1 MQNIVKEFIEKKLE
15 KSIVLEKPK
24 DSSLGHFATPVAFS
38 LAKELKKSPMI
49 LADELVL
56 KLENSELFEKIEA
69 VKGFI
74 NFTLSKSFIEKLTNE
89 ALEKKDDFA
98 KGDKKDKKILLEYVS
113 ANPTGPL
120 HIGHARGAV
129 FGDTLY
135 KVGKY
140 LGYDITTEYYIND
153 AGAQMQLLGI
163 SVSLAARDFIF
174 KEKVKYPESYY
185 RGDYLIEIAEKII
198 EKHGKDIIYDESR
211 FEEMAIFAKDI
222 VMQIIIKDL
231 SDLGINFQNF
241 VSEKSLYSS
250 WDKTKEVLEKN
261 GSLYTKD
268 EKVYLNSTKFGDDSD
283 RVVVRENGIP
293 TYLAGDIIYHKNK
306 FDRNF
311 DKYINIWGADHHGY
325 ITRVKAAIEFLGND
339 SSKLEVI
346 LSQMVQLLKGGQP
359 YKMSK
364 RAGNVILMSDI
375 TSEIG
380 SDALRFIFLTKKS
393 DTHLEFD
400 IDMLKNQDS
409 SNPIFYINYAH
420 ARINQVFVKSNLS
433 FEDIKDESFERLNS
447 EALNLVYE
455 SLLLKSV
462 LEDAFSKRDMQKIT
476 EYLYNL
482 ASSVHK
488 FYNEH
493 KIIGSSEEKTYLK
506 VLSMAKLSIKTGLKL
521 LGIEAKEIMYSL
533 LFYYLTLLVFEN
545 YLKNLQ
551 GYIFLYIF
559 HSLNE

>member
-98 KGDKKDKKILLEYVS
+98 KGDKKDEKILLEYVS

-185 RGDYLIEIAEKII
+185 RGEYLIEIAEKII

-231 SDLGINFQNF
+231 GDLGINFQNF

-250 WDKTKEVLEKN
+250 WENTKSVLEKN

-268 EKVYLNSTKFGDDSD
+268 EKVYLSSTKFGDDSD

-306 FDRNF
+306 FDREF

-433 FEDIKDESFERLNS
+433 FEDIKNESFKALNS

-482 ASSVHK
+482 ASNVHK

-493 KIIGSSEEKTYLK
+493 KIIGSSEERTYLK
-506 VLSMAKLSIKTGLKL
+506 VLSMAKLSLKTGLKL
-521 LGIEAKEIMYSL
+521 LGIEAKEIM
-533 LFYYLTLLVFEN
+533 
-545 YLKNLQ
+545 
-551 GYIFLYIF
+551 
-559 HSLNE
+559 

>member
-1 MQNIVKEFIEKKLE
+1 MQNIIKEYIEKILE
-15 KSIVLEKPK
+15 KEIVLEKPK
-24 DSSLGHFATPVAFS
+24 DISLGHFATPIAFS
-38 LAKELKKSPMI
+38 LAKELKKSPMQI
-49 LADELVL
+49 ADELVL
-56 KLENSELFEKIEA
+56 KLQNTELFEKIEA
-69 VKGFI
+69 VKGFV
-74 NFTLSKSFIEKLTNE
+74 NFTLSKKFIEKLSNE
-89 ALEKKDDFA
+89 ALKKQDDFA
-98 KGDKKDKKILLEYVS
+98 KGELKSDKILLEYVS

-174 KEKVKYPESYY
+174 KEEVEYPESYY
-185 RGDYLIEIAEKII
+185 RGEYLIEIAEKII
-198 EKHGKDIIYDESR
+198 EKYGKDIIYDEAR
-211 FEEMAIFAKDI
+211 FDEMAVFAKDI
-222 VMQIIIKDL
+222 VIQIIIKDL
-231 SDLGINFQNF
+231 SDLGISFQNF

-250 WDKTKEVLEKN
+250 WDATKEVLEKN
-261 GSLYTKD
+261 GSLYPKD
-268 EKVYLNSTKFGDDSD
+268 DKIYLKSTQYGDDSD
-283 RVVVRENGIP
+283 RVVVRDNGIP

-306 FDRNF
+306 FDRRF

-325 ITRVKAAIEFLGND
+325 ISRVKAAIEFLGND

-375 TSEIG
+375 TAEIG

-420 ARINQVFVKSNLS
+420 ARINQLFVKSGLS
-433 FEDIKDESFERLNS
+433 LDDIVNESFENLNS
-447 EALNLVYE
+447 DALNLVYE
-455 SLLLKSV
+455 SLLLESV
-462 LEDAFSKRDMQKIT
+462 LNEAFVKRDMQKIT

-482 ASSVHK
+482 ASSIHK

-493 KIIGSSEEKTYLK
+493 KIVGSNKEKVYLK
-506 VLSMAKLSIKTGLKL
+506 VLSIAKLSLKVGLKL
-521 LGIEAKEIMYSL
+521 LGIEAKEIM
-533 LFYYLTLLVFEN
+533 
-545 YLKNLQ
+545 
-551 GYIFLYIF
+551 
-559 HSLNE
+559 

>member
-38 LAKELKKSPMI
+38 LSKELKKSPMI

-98 KGDKKDKKILLEYVS
+98 KGDKKDEKILLEYVS

-135 KVGKY
+135 KVGIY

-185 RGDYLIEIAEKII
+185 RGEYLIEIAEKII

-231 SDLGINFQNF
+231 GDLGINFQNF

-250 WDKTKEVLEKN
+250 WENTKSVLEKN

-268 EKVYLNSTKFGDDSD
+268 EKIYLSSTKFGDDSD

-306 FDRNF
+306 FDREF

-433 FEDIKDESFERLNS
+433 FEDIKNESFERLNS

-493 KIIGSSEEKTYLK
+493 KIIGSSEEKIYLK

-521 LGIEAKEIMYSL
+521 LGIEAKEIM
-533 LFYYLTLLVFEN
+533 
-545 YLKNLQ
+545 
-551 GYIFLYIF
+551 
-559 HSLNE
+559 

>member
-56 KLENSELFEKIEA
+56 KLKNSELFEKIES

-98 KGDKKDKKILLEYVS
+98 KGDKKDEKILLEYVS

-135 KVGKY
+135 KVGIY

-185 RGDYLIEIAEKII
+185 RGEYLIEIAEKII

-231 SDLGINFQNF
+231 GDLGINFQNF

-250 WDKTKEVLEKN
+250 WENTKSILEKN

-306 FDRNF
+306 FDREF

-493 KIIGSSEEKTYLK
+493 KIIGSNEERTYLK

-521 LGIEAKEIMYSL
+521 LGIEAKEIM
-533 LFYYLTLLVFEN
+533 
-545 YLKNLQ
+545 
-551 GYIFLYIF
+551 
-559 HSLNE
+559 